1 MDLKCLYLVHFIF
14 IFFGLGVG
22 NNGFFYPLLL
32 IFNLGFAFIIL
43 PLFLFL
49 VSNSGFGLCLLSR
62 FGFRSSRSGFGLGL
76 LFIHLFKS
84 KLLKALMFFSLRVW
98 QNGLGPSW
106 TMLYSLCTCLQLIVL
121 YLRKLRTGTNCN
133 PYSPSCSF
141 INIDICVECTCADPG
156 ARTHKSLAIMFFPN
170 NLS

>member
-1 MDLKCLYLVHFIF
+1 M
-14 IFFGLGVG
+14 FFF
-22 NNGFFYPLLL
+22 NPLLL

-84 KLLKALMFFSLRVW
+84 KLFKALWVFFLLGSGKM
-98 QNGLGPSW
+98 GLGQAEQRCTFCPPNWSVNVH
-106 TMLYSLCTCLQLIVL
+106 LYIVHRSLHA
-121 YLRKLRTGTNCN
+121 
-133 PYSPSCSF
+133 SC
-141 INIDICVECTCADPG
+141 A
-156 ARTHKSLAIMFFPN
+156 SLSRGFVDFFLN
-170 NLS
+170 RHVQEMT